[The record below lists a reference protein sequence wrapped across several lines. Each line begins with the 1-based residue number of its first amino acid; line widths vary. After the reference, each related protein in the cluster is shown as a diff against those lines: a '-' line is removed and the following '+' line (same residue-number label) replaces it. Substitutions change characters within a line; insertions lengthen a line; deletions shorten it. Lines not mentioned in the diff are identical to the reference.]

1 MLLNQ
6 IIFHPLNKGRGVDL
20 VRLKREYSFVE
31 VFDYKEMLD
40 LNQLIID
47 AHQADEEWRN
57 KVQEQ
62 AKKYGG

>member
-20 VRLKREYSFVE
+20 VRLKRDYSFVE

-40 LNQLIID
+40 MNQLIID
-47 AHQADEEWRN
+47 AHEADEEWKR
-57 KVQEQ
+57 KHQEQ
-62 AKKYGG
+62 VEKYGR